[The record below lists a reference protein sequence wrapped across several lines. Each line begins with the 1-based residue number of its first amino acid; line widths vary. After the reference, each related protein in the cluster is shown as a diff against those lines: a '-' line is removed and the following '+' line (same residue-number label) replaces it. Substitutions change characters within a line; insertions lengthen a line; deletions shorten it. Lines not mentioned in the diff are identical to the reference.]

1 MSPEKLAELRA
12 KMTDELELL
21 YNQAQR
27 RGSQRPSPSQ
37 IVDCLFTVA
46 VIAINSYQESSTD
59 VRKNTKRTS

>member
-1 MSPEKLAELRA
+1 MSPEKLAELRT

-46 VIAINSYQESSTD
+46 ATFMVEAQSAE
-59 VRKNTKRTS
+59 RKRK

>member
-1 MSPEKLAELRA
+1 MSPEKLDELRT

>member
-1 MSPEKLAELRA
+1 MSPEKLDELRA
-12 KMTDELELL
+12 TMTNELELL

-46 VIAINSYQESSTD
+46 ATFMASTQTGARN
-59 VRKNTKRTS
+59 RK